1 MENSIM
7 LPSQPKVI
15 SEKGALGV
23 YEIDALYPGFGHTL
37 GNSLRRVILSSL
49 SGAAITKVKIDGVNH
64 EFSAIPGVKEDV
76 ITLLLRLKKIRVKML
91 TAEPQVI
98 TLKAKGI
105 KTLTAADIEAP
116 SQVEI
121 ANPEQEIA
129 ELTEKGAELNI
140 EMTVERGLGF
150 ITKDNFHKER
160 VDIGMIYLDAIFSP
174 IKRVSYEVENMR
186 VGDRT
191 DFNRVRLTIET
202 DGTVTPREALEASIR
217 IMIGQLKAIVGFEEE
232 KEEVKSEAAAEAE
245 APVEK
250 KKEIDPEI
258 LKTRVEDANFSQR
271 TLNALVNAN
280 IRTIGGLARKKEDDI
295 FDIDGL
301 GTKGVQEI
309 KKVLHGYGISLK

>member
-1 MENSIM
+1 M